1 MCPLSCRFV
10 QKDGQTAGVP
20 ANDGTGAPVS
30 EICVPLPPEKTGYML
45 IVLSASLLP
54 VAVLLLYI
62 YRRDTFQKEPFR
74 LLAKAFFFGILAA
87 VLDTAVA
94 SLFNNLV
101 PQPPVSPLNDALY
114 TSLVLAALPEE
125 LCKLVMLYLCIWKSP
140 FFDEY
145 FDGVE
150 YCAFLGLGF
159 AAIENVLYVLQGG
172 LGLAVSRG
180 LFAVPAHFF
189 FAIFMGY
196 FFSMARF
203 RYDKRKK
210 YLLLAYFIPVILHA
224 IYDLILM
231 YANNLSS
238 GDYYVESTAVDGFL
252 SLVFIVFFFF
262 VWRSAIARI
271 NKISG
276 R

>member
-1 MCPLSCRFV
+1 
-10 QKDGQTAGVP
+10 
-20 ANDGTGAPVS
+20 
-30 EICVPLPPEKTGYML
+30 ML

-94 SLFNNLV
+94 SLFNYLV

-180 LFAVPAHFF
+180 LSPCRRTSSSPYSWATSSRWPASGTTS
-189 FAIFMGY
+189 ARNTS
-196 FFSMARF
+196 FS
-203 RYDKRKK
+203 
-210 YLLLAYFIPVILHA
+210 PT
-224 IYDLILM
+224 
-231 YANNLSS
+231 SS
-238 GDYYVESTAVDGFL
+238 
-252 SLVFIVFFFF
+252 
-262 VWRSAIARI
+262 RS
-271 NKISG
+271 SCTPYTTSY
-276 R
+276 